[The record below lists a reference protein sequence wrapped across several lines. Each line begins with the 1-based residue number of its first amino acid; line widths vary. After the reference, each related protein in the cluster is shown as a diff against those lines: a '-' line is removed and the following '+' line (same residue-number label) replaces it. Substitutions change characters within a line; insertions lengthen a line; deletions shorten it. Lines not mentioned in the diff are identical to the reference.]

1 MTVRLSSSPTFKS
14 LDRQF
19 ECEAELQPH
28 IQVSLRPWTGD
39 LNVRLSSTE
48 PHILAT
54 QTKTLDERFECEAE
68 LQPHIQ
74 VLGWAI

>member
-28 IQVSLRPWTGD
+28 IHVSLRHWTGD
-39 LNVRLSSTE
+39 LNVRLSRE
-48 PHILAT
+48 PHILAS

-74 VLGWAI
+74 FLGRAI